1 MATAT
6 FYVLYAGLTKTFN
19 FALWFCIGLML
30 LETLVLLVNKWTC
43 PLTPMAAKYTAER
56 AENFDIY
63 LPRIIAKYNKQIF
76 GTVWALGIV
85 LVVYNLL
92 TKYRAN

>member
-19 FALWFCIGLML
+19 FVLWLCAGLML

-76 GTVWALGIV
+76 GTVWVVGIL

-92 TKYRAN
+92 TK